1 MLISTI
7 QLGST
12 VDYAI
17 LLSTRYKQERIGGK
31 KKRDAIEEAAR
42 TSIPSIIVSAL
53 GFFTATVG
61 VAVYSDIAII
71 STVCGL
77 MARGAVISMF
87 TVIFLLPSLLMASDK
102 LICRTTAGMKES
114 VNGHSPVNGDAAT
127 C

>member
-1 MLISTI
+1 M
-7 QLGST
+7 
-12 VDYAI
+12 
-17 LLSTRYKQERIGGK
+17 
-31 KKRDAIEEAAR
+31 
-42 TSIPSIIVSAL
+42 
-53 GFFTATVG
+53 G

-102 LICRTTAGMKES
+102 LICRTTVGMKES
-114 VNGHSPVNGDAAT
+114 INEHSPVNGDAAI